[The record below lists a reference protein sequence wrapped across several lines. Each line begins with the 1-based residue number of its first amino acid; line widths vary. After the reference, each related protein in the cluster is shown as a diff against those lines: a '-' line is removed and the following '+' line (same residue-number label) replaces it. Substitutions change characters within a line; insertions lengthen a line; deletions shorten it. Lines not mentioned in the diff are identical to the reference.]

1 MGMFVSGES
10 AATYSDV
17 KNYSLRDFSTDV
29 AVAFIEDGIYF
40 HFIFHSND
48 RFLRESYDC
57 IFSLKKNTFFLGEV
71 GLGNK
76 AICEKFLND
85 HIQELKQSYICNV
98 GL

>member
-10 AATYSDV
+10 AVTYGDV

-29 AVAFIEDGIYF
+29 VVTFIEDGIYF

-57 IFSLKKNTFFLGEV
+57 IFSLKKNTFFHSEV

-76 AICEKFLND
+76 GICVKFLND